1 MNILIT
7 GTSSGIGRATAQLF
21 LERGHNVIG
30 IDIAPAP
37 EFTGDTAPC
46 GEPPAALAASPVA
59 PAARYTHIL
68 ADITGPLPELPPCEV
83 VIANAG
89 VQQSGRDIDVNL
101 KGTIATVEKYAFHE
115 GVRAVLIMCS
125 ASAHSGA
132 EFPCYAASKGGLLS
146 YMRNAAQRL
155 ARLGAVC
162 NSLSPGGVTTELNRP
177 VMEDSALWQQIM
189 DYTPLRR
196 WASPEEIARWVWFL
210 TMENRFCTGQDIL
223 VDGGEKDL
231 NTHFVWPSETK

>member
-21 LERGHNVIG
+21 MERGHRVIG
-30 IDIAPAP
+30 LDLLPASLP
-37 EFTGDTAPC
+37 E
-46 GEPPAALAASPVA
+46 GES
-59 PAARYTHIL
+59 YSHIL
-68 ADITGPLPELPPCEV
+68 ADISGPLPELPPCEV

-101 KGTIATVEKYAFHE
+101 KGTMATVEKYAFHE

-132 EFPCYAASKGGLLS
+132 EFAEYAASKGGLLA
-146 YMRNAAQRL
+146 YMRNAARRL
-155 ARLGAVC
+155 SRFGAVC

-177 VMEDSALWQQIM
+177 VMDDPGLWQQIM
-189 DYTPLRR
+189 DCTPLRR
-196 WASPEEIARWVWFL
+196 WASPQEIAQWVWFL

-223 VDGGEKDL
+223 VDGGEKGAHT
-231 NTHFVWPSETK
+231 NVSI

>member
-21 LERGHNVIG
+21 IERGHRVIG
-30 IDIAPAP
+30 LDLLPASLP
-37 EFTGDTAPC
+37 E
-46 GEPPAALAASPVA
+46 GES
-59 PAARYTHIL
+59 YTHIL
-68 ADITGPLPELPPCEV
+68 ADISGPLPELSPCEV

-101 KGTIATVEKYAFHE
+101 KGTMATVEKYAFHE

-132 EFPCYAASKGGLLS
+132 EFAEYAASKGGLLA
-146 YMRNAAQRL
+146 YMRNAARRL
-155 ARLGAVC
+155 SRFGAVC

-177 VMEDSALWQQIM
+177 VMDDPGLWQQIM
-189 DYTPLRR
+189 DCTPLRR
-196 WASPEEIARWVWFL
+196 WASPQEIAQWVWFL

-223 VDGGEKDL
+223 VD
-231 NTHFVWPSETK
+231 

>member
-21 LERGHNVIG
+21 MERGHRVIG
-30 IDIAPAP
+30 LDLLPASLP
-37 EFTGDTAPC
+37 E
-46 GEPPAALAASPVA
+46 GES
-59 PAARYTHIL
+59 YTHIL
-68 ADITGPLPELPPCEV
+68 ADISGPLPELPPCEV

-101 KGTIATVEKYAFHE
+101 KGTMATVEKYAFHE

-132 EFPCYAASKGGLLS
+132 EFPEYAASKGGLLA
-146 YMRNAAQRL
+146 YMRNAARRL
-155 ARLGAVC
+155 SRFGAVC

-177 VMEDSALWQQIM
+177 VMDDPELWQQIM
-189 DYTPLRR
+189 DCTPLRR
-196 WASPEEIARWVWFL
+196 WASPQEIAQWV
-210 TMENRFCTGQDIL
+210 
-223 VDGGEKDL
+223 
-231 NTHFVWPSETK
+231 

>member
-21 LERGHNVIG
+21 MERGHRVIG
-30 IDIAPAP
+30 LDLLPASLP
-37 EFTGDTAPC
+37 E
-46 GEPPAALAASPVA
+46 GES
-59 PAARYTHIL
+59 YSHIL
-68 ADITGPLPELPPCEV
+68 ADISGPLPELPPCEV

-101 KGTIATVEKYAFHE
+101 KGTMATVEKYAFHE

-132 EFPCYAASKGGLLS
+132 EFAEYAASKGGLLA
-146 YMRNAAQRL
+146 YMRNAARRL
-155 ARLGAVC
+155 SRFGAVC

-177 VMEDSALWQQIM
+177 VMDDPGLWQQIM
-189 DYTPLRR
+189 DCTPLRR
-196 WASPEEIARWVWFL
+196 WASPQEIAQWVWFL
-210 TMENRFCTGQDIL
+210 TMVNRFCTGQDIL

-231 NTHFVWPSETK
+231 NANFVWPDYLCK

>member
-7 GTSSGIGRATAQLF
+7 GTSNGIGRATAHLF
-21 LERGHNVIG
+21 LERGHNIYG
-30 IDIAPAP
+30 IDIQ
-37 EFTGDTAPC
+37 
-46 GEPPAALAASPVA
+46 ASTISQGSSKQGGT
-59 PAARYTHIL
+59 YTHFR
-68 ADITGPLPELPPCEV
+68 ADITGDLPQLPQCEV

-101 KGTIATVEKYAFHE
+101 KGTISTVEKYAFHK
-115 GVRAVLIMCS
+115 GIRAVLIMSS

-132 EFPCYAASKGGLLS
+132 EFPEYAASKGGLLS

-155 ARLGAVC
+155 AKFGAVC

-177 VMEDSALWQQIM
+177 VMDDASLWAQIM
-189 DYTPLRR
+189 DCTPLRR
-196 WASPEEIARWVWFL
+196 WASPEEIALWVWFL

-231 NTHFVWPSETK
+231 NSHFVWPEDQ

>member
-7 GTSSGIGRATAQLF
+7 GTSNGIGRATAHLF
-21 LERGHNVIG
+21 LERGHNIYG
-30 IDIAPAP
+30 IDIQ
-37 EFTGDTAPC
+37 
-46 GEPPAALAASPVA
+46 ASTISQGSSKQGGT
-59 PAARYTHIL
+59 YTHFR
-68 ADITGPLPELPPCEV
+68 ADITGDLPQLPQCEV

-101 KGTIATVEKYAFHE
+101 KGTISTVEKYAFHQ
-115 GVRAVLIMCS
+115 GIRAVLIMSS

-132 EFPCYAASKGGLLS
+132 EFPEYAASKGGLLS

-155 ARLGAVC
+155 AKFGAVC

-177 VMEDSALWQQIM
+177 VMDDAALWARIM
-189 DYTPLRR
+189 DCTPLRR
-196 WASPEEIARWVWFL
+196 WASPEEIALWVWFL

-231 NTHFVWPSETK
+231 NSHFVWPEDQ

>member
-21 LERGHNVIG
+21 IERGHRVIG
-30 IDIAPAP
+30 LDLLPASLP
-37 EFTGDTAPC
+37 E
-46 GEPPAALAASPVA
+46 GES
-59 PAARYTHIL
+59 YTHIL
-68 ADITGPLPELPPCEV
+68 ADISGPLPELPPCEV

-101 KGTIATVEKYAFHE
+101 KGTMATVEKYAFHE
-115 GVRAVLIMCS
+115 CVRAVLIMCS

-132 EFPCYAASKGGLLS
+132 EFAEYAASKGGLLA
-146 YMRNAAQRL
+146 YMRNAARRL
-155 ARLGAVC
+155 SRFGAVC

-177 VMEDSALWQQIM
+177 VMDDPGLWQQIM
-189 DYTPLRR
+189 DCTPLRR
-196 WASPEEIARWVWFL
+196 WASPQEIAQWVLFL

-231 NTHFVWPSETK
+231 NTDFVWPDYLCK

>member
-7 GTSSGIGRATAQLF
+7 GTSSGIGRATALLF
-21 LERGHNVIG
+21 LERGHNVFG
-30 IDIAPAP
+30 IDIQVSTLPQGKHA
-37 EFTGDTAPC
+37 G
-46 GEPPAALAASPVA
+46 
-59 PAARYTHIL
+59 RYTHII
-68 ADITGPLPELPPCEV
+68 ADIAGELPELPPFEV

-132 EFPCYAASKGGLLS
+132 EFPEYAASKGGLLS

-155 ARLGAVC
+155 ARFGAVC
-162 NSLSPGGVTTELNRP
+162 NSLSPGGVTTDLNRP
-177 VMEDSALWQQIM
+177 VMEDKALWAQIM
-189 DYTPLRR
+189 DCTPLRR
-196 WASPEEIARWVWFL
+196 WASAEEIAGWIWFL
-210 TMENRFCTGQDIL
+210 TVENRFCTGQDIL

-231 NTHFVWPSETK
+231 NTHFVWPVGK

>member
-7 GTSSGIGRATAQLF
+7 GASSGIGRATALLF
-21 LERGHNVIG
+21 IERGHKVIG
-30 IDIAPAP
+30 IDIQKASLP
-37 EFTGDTAPC
+37 END
-46 GEPPAALAASPVA
+46 S
-59 PAARYTHIL
+59 YTHVI
-68 ADITGPLPELPPCEV
+68 ADISGELPELPHCEV
-83 VIANAG
+83 IIANAG
-89 VQQSGRDIDVNL
+89 VQLSGRDIDVNL

-132 EFPCYAASKGGLLS
+132 EFPEYAASKGGLLS

-155 ARLGAVC
+155 AGYGAVC

-177 VMEDSALWQQIM
+177 VMEDPDLWAQIM
-189 DYTPLRR
+189 SYTPLRR
-196 WASPEEIARWVWFL
+196 WASPEEIARWIWFL

-231 NTHFVWPSETK
+231 NTHFIWPEK

>member
-7 GTSSGIGRATAQLF
+7 GTSSGIGRAAAKLF
-21 LERGHNVIG
+21 LERGHKVFG
-30 IDIAPAP
+30 IDIQAATLP
-37 EFTGDTAPC
+37 EDGA
-46 GEPPAALAASPVA
+46 
-59 PAARYTHIL
+59 YTHIV
-68 ADITGPLPELPPCEV
+68 ADIAGDLPLLPPCEV
-83 VIANAG
+83 LVANAG

-115 GVRAVLIMCS
+115 GIKAVLIMCS

-132 EFPCYAASKGGLLS
+132 EFPEYAASKGGLLS

-155 ARLGAVC
+155 AGYGAVC

-177 VMEDSALWQQIM
+177 VMDDPALWEQIM
-189 DYTPLRR
+189 ACTPLRR
-196 WASPEEIARWVWFL
+196 WASPEEIAQWIWFL

-231 NTHFVWPSETK
+231 NTHFVWP

>member
-7 GTSSGIGRATAQLF
+7 GTSSGIGRATALLF
-21 LERGHNVIG
+21 LERGHNVFG
-30 IDIAPAP
+30 IDIQVSTLPQGKHA
-37 EFTGDTAPC
+37 G
-46 GEPPAALAASPVA
+46 
-59 PAARYTHIL
+59 RYTHII
-68 ADITGPLPELPPCEV
+68 ADIAGELPELPPFEV

-132 EFPCYAASKGGLLS
+132 EFPEYAASKGGLLS

-155 ARLGAVC
+155 ARFGAVC
-162 NSLSPGGVTTELNRP
+162 NSLSPGGVTTDLNRP
-177 VMEDSALWQQIM
+177 VMEDKALWAQIM
-189 DYTPLRR
+189 DCTPLRR
-196 WASPEEIARWVWFL
+196 WASAEEIAGWIWFL
-210 TMENRFCTGQDIL
+210 TVENRFCTGQDIL

-231 NTHFVWPSETK
+231 NTHFVWPVGE

>member
-21 LERGHNVIG
+21 MERGHRVIG
-30 IDIAPAP
+30 LDLLPASLP
-37 EFTGDTAPC
+37 E
-46 GEPPAALAASPVA
+46 GES
-59 PAARYTHIL
+59 YTHIL
-68 ADITGPLPELPPCEV
+68 ADISGPLPELPPCEV

-101 KGTIATVEKYAFHE
+101 KGTMATVEKYAFHE

-132 EFPCYAASKGGLLS
+132 EFAEYAASKGGLLA
-146 YMRNAAQRL
+146 YMRNAARRL
-155 ARLGAVC
+155 SRFGAVC

-177 VMEDSALWQQIM
+177 VMDDPGLWQQIM
-189 DYTPLRR
+189 DCTPLRR
-196 WASPEEIARWVWFL
+196 WASPQEIAQWVWFL
-210 TMENRFCTGQDIL
+210 TMENRFCAGQDIL

-231 NTHFVWPSETK
+231 NANFVWPDYLCK

>member
-21 LERGHNVIG
+21 IERGHRVIG
-30 IDIAPAP
+30 LDLLPASLP
-37 EFTGDTAPC
+37 A
-46 GEPPAALAASPVA
+46 GES
-59 PAARYTHIL
+59 YTHTL
-68 ADITGPLPELPPCEV
+68 ADISGPLPELPPCEV

-101 KGTIATVEKYAFHE
+101 KGTMATVEKYAFHE

-132 EFPCYAASKGGLLS
+132 EFAEDAASKGGLLA
-146 YMRNAAQRL
+146 YMRNAARRL
-155 ARLGAVC
+155 SRFGAVC

-177 VMEDSALWQQIM
+177 VMDDPELWQQIM
-189 DYTPLRR
+189 DCTPLRR
-196 WASPEEIARWVWFL
+196 WASPQEIAQWVWFL

-231 NTHFVWPSETK
+231 NANFVWPDYLCK

>member
-21 LERGHNVIG
+21 MERGHRVIG
-30 IDIAPAP
+30 LDLLPASLP
-37 EFTGDTAPC
+37 E
-46 GEPPAALAASPVA
+46 GES
-59 PAARYTHIL
+59 YSHIL
-68 ADITGPLPELPPCEV
+68 ADISGPLPELPPCEV

-101 KGTIATVEKYAFHE
+101 KGTMATVEKYAFHE

-132 EFPCYAASKGGLLS
+132 EFAEYAASKGGLLA
-146 YMRNAAQRL
+146 YMRNAARRL
-155 ARLGAVC
+155 SRFGAVC

-177 VMEDSALWQQIM
+177 VMDDPGLWQQIM
-189 DYTPLRR
+189 DCTPLRR
-196 WASPEEIARWVWFL
+196 WASPQEIAQWVWFL
-210 TMENRFCTGQDIL
+210 TMENRFRTGQDIL

-231 NTHFVWPSETK
+231 NANFVWPDYLCK

>member
-21 LERGHNVIG
+21 IERGHRIIG
-30 IDIAPAP
+30 LDLLPASLP
-37 EFTGDTAPC
+37 E
-46 GEPPAALAASPVA
+46 GES
-59 PAARYTHIL
+59 YTHIL
-68 ADITGPLPELPPCEV
+68 ADISGPLPELPPCEV

-101 KGTIATVEKYAFHE
+101 KGTMATVEKYAFHE

-132 EFPCYAASKGGLLS
+132 EFAEYAASKGGLLA
-146 YMRNAAQRL
+146 YMRNAARRL
-155 ARLGAVC
+155 SRFGAVC

-177 VMEDSALWQQIM
+177 VMDDPELWQQIM
-189 DYTPLRR
+189 DCTPLRR
-196 WASPEEIARWVWFL
+196 WASPQEIAQWVWFL
-210 TMENRFCTGQDIL
+210 TMENRLCTGQDIR

-231 NTHFVWPSETK
+231 NANFVWPDYLCK

>member
-7 GTSSGIGRATAQLF
+7 GTSSGIGRATALLF
-21 LERGHNVIG
+21 LERGHNVFG
-30 IDIAPAP
+30 IDIQ
-37 EFTGDTAPC
+37 
-46 GEPPAALAASPVA
+46 ASTLPQGKHDG
-59 PAARYTHIL
+59 RYTHII
-68 ADITGPLPELPPCEV
+68 ADIAGELPELPPFEV

-132 EFPCYAASKGGLLS
+132 EFPEYAASKGGLLS

-155 ARLGAVC
+155 ARFGAVC
-162 NSLSPGGVTTELNRP
+162 NSLSPGGVTTDLNRP
-177 VMEDSALWQQIM
+177 VMEDKALWAQIM
-189 DYTPLRR
+189 DCTPLRR
-196 WASPEEIARWVWFL
+196 WASAEEIAGWIWFL

-231 NTHFVWPSETK
+231 NTHFVWPVGK

>member
-7 GTSSGIGRATAQLF
+7 GTSNGIGRATAHLF
-21 LERGHNVIG
+21 LERGHNIYG
-30 IDIAPAP
+30 IDIQ
-37 EFTGDTAPC
+37 
-46 GEPPAALAASPVA
+46 ASTISQGSSKQGGT
-59 PAARYTHIL
+59 YTHFR
-68 ADITGPLPELPPCEV
+68 ADITGELPQLPQCEV

-89 VQQSGRDIDVNL
+89 VQQSGRDIEVNL
-101 KGTIATVEKYAFHE
+101 KGTIATVEKYAFHK
-115 GVRAVLIMCS
+115 GIRAVLIMCS

-132 EFPCYAASKGGLLS
+132 EFPEYAASKGGLLS

-155 ARLGAVC
+155 AKFGAVC

-177 VMEDSALWQQIM
+177 VMDDASLWAQIM
-189 DYTPLRR
+189 DCTPLRR
-196 WASPEEIARWVWFL
+196 WASPEEIAHWIWFL

-231 NTHFVWPSETK
+231 NSHFVWPEDQ